1 MDKKEF
7 FESLITSLPNSSG
20 QRIEAFERITEIFHS
35 IKSELMD
42 EKLKTEFGILE
53 KDILFRVWMLEQ
65 ICNSKDT
72 IEADTIAL

>member
-1 MDKKEF
+1 MDKKQF

-53 KDILFRVWMLEQ
+53 NDILFRVWMLEQ
-65 ICNSKDT
+65 VCNSKDIT
-72 IEADTIAL
+72 QIDGVT